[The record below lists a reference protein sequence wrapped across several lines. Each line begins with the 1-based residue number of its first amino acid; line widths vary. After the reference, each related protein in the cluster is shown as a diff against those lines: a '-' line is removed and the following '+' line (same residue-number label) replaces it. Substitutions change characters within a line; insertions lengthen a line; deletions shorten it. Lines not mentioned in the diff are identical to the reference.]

1 MKKRNIFLI
10 SLLVIAGIVCL
21 IIIYNKDLTSTES
34 ILLSLFITIISVFCS
49 WLISRHYAEHD
60 FNKNLRMFALK
71 ASEKVNNLSN
81 ELDRLSV
88 FLQNSPDTTEY
99 ESLNEA
105 LLAKDLRIESA
116 IHIIS
121 SLKSVNDGSLS
132 DWQGV
137 IGDELA
143 AQKEEKEE
151 REQDLRDL
159 VDRLEQ
165 LYESNVSSYTNVK
178 GQQAEFEKL
187 RMETQVDLLKKDIN
201 MLLTQVSGYPIR
213 RKKTQKITSE
223 CPTCNSKVSYTN
235 KEKSSTMKGITC
247 NNCKSKLYTVYSEGR
262 SYLKVREAIREN
274 INCPICEK
282 DNVIHLDPLPGS
294 SLYINC
300 TSCKVEFETVR
311 SKDRIIVRLPKSQA
325 LKINKDEIFIKKV
338 EDLLPPQ
345 PWDKGIH
352 NEIAKKL
359 NVPHNK
365 VGHAITI
372 LIKRG
377 TFKEQIDGV
386 VKEDEIIT
394 M

>member
-1 MKKRNIFLI
+1 VKKRNIFLI
-10 SLLVIAGIVCL
+10 SLLIIAGIICL
-21 IIIYNKDLTSTES
+21 ILIYSKDLSSSES
-34 ILLSLFITIISVFCS
+34 LLLSLFITIISVFCS

-88 FLQNSPDTTEY
+88 FLQKSPETSDY
-99 ESLNEA
+99 ESFNEA

-137 IGDELA
+137 IGEELA

-165 LYESNVSSYTNVK
+165 LYESNISSYANVK
-178 GQQAEFEKL
+178 GQQAEVDKL
-187 RMETQVDLLKKDIN
+187 RMQGQVDSLKNDIN

-213 RKKTQKITSE
+213 RKKTQKISGE
-223 CPTCNSKVSYTN
+223 CPACNSNVNYSN
-235 KEKSSTMKGITC
+235 KEKSNTMKGITC
-247 NNCKSKLYTVYSEGR
+247 NKCKTRLYTVYSEGK
-262 SYLKVREAIREN
+262 SYLKVREAISEN
-274 INCPICEK
+274 ITCPMCKK

-294 SLYINC
+294 RLSIKCN
-300 TSCKVEFETVR
+300 SCKIELETVR
-311 SKDRIIVRLPKSQA
+311 SKNNIIVRLPKLQV
-325 LKINKDEIFIKKV
+325 LTINNQENFIKKV

-345 PWDKGIH
+345 PWNKGIH
-352 NEIAKKL
+352 IEIAQKL
-359 NVPHNK
+359 NVSHNK
-365 VGHAITI
+365 VGRAITV

-377 TFKEQIDGV
+377 VFKDQKDGV